1 MGLDRKTIF
10 INSLYEKKPA
20 FAMNRILTIL
30 DVELA
35 REFYARGYWKGDTL
49 YAVLSQRAA
58 RAPDR
63 VFLRDTDSCLTY
75 REALR
80 WVDAIAQDLS
90 AAGVR
95 PGDRVSIWLPSRIE
109 TALVFLACSRM
120 GYVCNTSLHRDYTCA
135 EILAAVGLWRRWI
148 EERHFLFDWRTR
160 EAQAGLPA

>member
-1 MGLDRKTIF
+1 
-10 INSLYEKKPA
+10 
-20 FAMNRILTIL
+20 MNRILTIL

-35 REFYARGYWKGDTL
+35 REFYARGFWKGDTL
-49 YAVLSQRAA
+49 YAVLSHHAA

-75 REALR
+75 REVLR

-95 PGDRVSIWLPSRIE
+95 PGDRVSIWLPSRME
-109 TALVFLACSRM
+109 TALVFLTCSRM

-135 EILAAVGLWRRWI
+135 EILALV
-148 EERHFLFDWRTR
+148 ER
-160 EAQAGLPA
+160 AGSVAFFGQSAYGADGSKNDIFALIGELGKFKRVYRLEPL